1 MNPFFSFVASLYLFV
16 RSMLNIKYLFL
27 FLTCF
32 LPAMGFSQL
41 NPRGMNEDTRKTKD
55 LQSTVK
61 SIIKTWELKDEG
73 AFILP
78 VERDTS
84 QDKIQ
89 IYHPIY
95 KNAITNTYTGNYGGA
110 YLANDFFSRQYH
122 TDFLFLQTHDAYL
135 LTPGKVRYYNTTTPY
150 TFLDYSQSE
159 NKNRKNETR
168 FNVSH
173 TQNINPDL
181 NITFRFDQARSQG
194 QYIEQEHKNN
204 FVSLYSTYITDLY
217 SMHGG
222 FVSNRIGNDENG
234 GMKED
239 SQIFEDVI
247 LFNLVDTRSE
257 YRSNYYFATSEYRVG
272 AYVDSLNEKV
282 AIQKQ
287 NADSLLFRPR
297 FSFLNYLEYSTNLRQ
312 FTEEEDEVNNEFFLP
327 ATLNDSITHDSVRFH
342 KFTGILQAKQ
352 WENPENTYSFGK
364 RAYLGFDFVKIGIP
378 GYSGDEYFTD
388 TYSDIYVG
396 AGIFRETGKFWNW
409 KFDGRFYITGY
420 HSGQTKFTGLIYK
433 PLKIFRDSTASVEI
447 TAHLENKVPDYF
459 QHRYNSNHYTWYNSF
474 HHEQRM
480 QAGIK
485 VKSAMRNLEMGAH
498 YALINNFMYNDTL
511 GIPSQT
517 NSELLIFSAYL
528 NKKFVLGNFTLDTKM
543 LFQKASSEAYIHL
556 PDFSAYAGV
565 YYKLLISKVLYSQ
578 IGLDARF
585 NTRYYA
591 DAYNPATGFFHLQN
605 EKEIGNYPYID
616 AYVSLKLKRTRVFFK
631 LINVGSDVFN
641 REYFTAL
648 HYPMNRMTF
657 RLGVDWT
664 FYD

>member
-1 MNPFFSFVASLYLFV
+1 
-16 RSMLNIKYLFL
+16 MLNFKYPFL
-27 FLTCF
+27 LLTCF
-32 LPAMGFSQL
+32 LPAIGFSQL
-41 NPRGMNEDTRKTKD
+41 NPEG
-55 LQSTVK
+55 LQDDK
-61 SIIKTWELKDEG
+61 SKPENLHTDIESRINAWELQREG
-73 AFILP
+73 AFIHF
-78 VERDTS
+78 VERDTT

-110 YLANDFFSRQYH
+110 YLPNNFFSRQYH
-122 TDFLFLQTHDAYL
+122 TGFLFLQTHDAYL
-135 LTPGKVRYYNTTTPY
+135 LTPHNVRYYNTTTPY

-168 FNVSH
+168 FNVLH

-181 NITFRFDQARSQG
+181 NVTFRFDQARSQG

-204 FVSLYSTYITDLY
+204 FIALYSSYITDQY
-217 SMHGG
+217 SFHGG
-222 FVSNRIGNDENG
+222 FISNRIGNDENG
-234 GMKED
+234 GMKDD
-239 SQIFEDVI
+239 SQIFDDVI

-257 YRSNYYFATSEYRVG
+257 YRSNYFYATSEYKIG
-272 AYVDSLNEKV
+272 SWVDSLNTKV
-282 AIQKQ
+282 AVQERK
-287 NADSLLFRPR
+287 ADSLFFLPR
-297 FSFLNYLEYSTNLRQ
+297 FSFLSYLEYSTNLRQ

-327 ATLNDSITHDSVRFH
+327 ATLNDSITNDSVRFH

-352 WENPENTYSFGK
+352 WENPENKYSFGK

-409 KFDGRFYITGY
+409 NFDGRFYITGY
-420 HSGQTKFTGLIYK
+420 HSGQTKITGSIYK
-433 PLKIFRDSTASVEI
+433 PLNFLKDTAAFIEI
-447 TAHLENKVPDYF
+447 TANLQNKVPDYF
-459 QHRYNSNHYTWYNSF
+459 QHRYHSNHYTWYNSF
-474 HHEQRM
+474 NHEQQM
-480 QAGIK
+480 KAGIRLSSEK
-485 VKSAMRNLEMGAH
+485 RNFEMGAN
-498 YALINNFMYNDTL
+498 YALINNFIYNDTL

-517 NSELLIFSAYL
+517 KNELLVFSAYL
-528 NKKFVLGNFTLDTKM
+528 NKKFILGNFTFDAKL
-543 LFQKASSEAYIHL
+543 LFQKSSSEEFIHL
-556 PDFSAYAGV
+556 PDFSAYAGI
-565 YYKLLISKVLYSQ
+565 YYKLLISKVMYTQ
-578 IGLDARF
+578 IGLDTRF

-591 DAYNPATGFFHLQN
+591 DAYNPATGFFYLQN

-641 REYFTAL
+641 KEYFTAL
-648 HYPMNRMTF
+648 HHPMNRMTF
-657 RLGVDWT
+657 RLGVDWK